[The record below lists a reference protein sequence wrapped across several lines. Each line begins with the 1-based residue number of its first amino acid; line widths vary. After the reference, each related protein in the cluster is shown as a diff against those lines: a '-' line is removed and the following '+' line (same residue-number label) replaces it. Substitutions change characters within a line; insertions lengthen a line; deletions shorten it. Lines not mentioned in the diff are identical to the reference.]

1 MKNRKVFKLINSLQP
16 KEKRKLDRWL
26 EYELGEKQ
34 KAVHHLYKLL
44 LKNAKV
50 PIIWQALFPDRNLP
64 EQPLQDLQLR
74 RLENHLTERVST
86 FMAIEKFRKDE
97 SMRDL
102 YLIKALNERPQE
114 EVFVPEFNKIKKRI
128 EGTKVKNG
136 EYYQVRYLLER
147 EYQYYRVK
155 HNNKNYKLA
164 PEYDKLLDTWWL
176 HEKMRLANIMISRSA
191 KADIV
196 PSLAFALDHIEESEE
211 YMEMPMLQ
219 IYWHQYKLHAENQ
232 ETHIIPEWLW
242 SYGSWLNPKE
252 QRDILVNLTNFYTKA
267 YNEQRDPYFREQ
279 LYLLLKWGI
288 DQEIPF
294 LDGYLPWSSYNLL
307 CTLTFLIEPLE
318 KSREII
324 ETYKEKLSPKDQ
336 EEVYFY
342 QLGNYYYR
350 KKEFRNAIRILNQRF
365 SRPPLERA
373 GRILLLMCRYEYGDR
388 VEIENEI
395 RALIVWLERQSV
407 FSHTVK
413 QSNLN
418 FLKVFNRLIQ
428 FQSQKDHKNLVASLA
443 KEQNISNRSWLE
455 KKIKELDS
463 QLIFK

>member
-26 EYELGEKQ
+26 DYELGDKQ
-34 KAVHHLYKLL
+34 KAVHQLYKLL

-50 PIIWQALFPDRNLP
+50 ELVWQELFPDRTMP

-74 RLENHLTERVST
+74 RLENHLTERIGT

-97 SMRDL
+97 SIRDL

-114 EVFVPEFNKIKKRI
+114 EVFVPEFNKIKKRL
-128 EGTKVKNG
+128 ESTKVKNG
-136 EYYQVRYLLER
+136 DYYQVRYLLEI
-147 EYQYYRVK
+147 EFQYYRVK

-176 HEKMRLANIMISRSA
+176 HEKMRLANITLSQAA
-191 KADIV
+191 KTEIA
-196 PSLAFALDHIEESEE
+196 PTLAFALDHIEKMED

-219 IYWHQYKLHAENQ
+219 IYWHQYKLHAENL

-242 SYGSWLNPKE
+242 NYGSWLNPKE
-252 QRDILVNLTNFYTKA
+252 KRDMLVNLTNFYTKA
-267 YNEQRDPYFREQ
+267 FNEKREPYYREQ

-294 LDGYLPWSSYNLL
+294 LDGYLPWASYNLL

-336 EEVYFY
+336 EEVYYY

-350 KKEFRNAIRILNQRF
+350 KKEYRNAIRILNQRF
-365 SRPPLERA
+365 SRPKLERVS
-373 GRILLLMCRYEYGDR
+373 RLLLLMCRYEYGER

-395 RALIVWLERQSV
+395 RAVIVWLDRQTV
-407 FSHTVK
+407 FSETIK
-413 QSNLN
+413 QGNLN
-418 FLKVFNRLIQ
+418 FLRIFNRLIQ
-428 FQSQKDHKNLVASLA
+428 DQSPKSQKNLQKSLA
-443 KEQNISNRSWLE
+443 QESNISNRSWLE
-455 KKIKELDS
+455 AKINELKP
-463 QLIFK
+463 QVIA